1 MGKTPPPEHP
11 FAQYIRILGK
21 GKNGS
26 RSLTLDEAYASM
38 SMVLDDGVDPLQLGA
53 FLIVLRIKE
62 ETPEE
67 MAGFIRACKEATPI
81 PEGVSVD
88 LDWSS
93 YAGKRRQLPW
103 FILSALL
110 LADHG
115 TSVFM
120 HGASGHTA
128 ERIYTEDVLPVLG
141 IQPCASLQAAA
152 AELKANRF
160 AFVPLENL
168 SPKLEEI
175 IQYRPLL
182 GLRSPVHSIARQLN
196 PFDAPYIMQ
205 GIFHP
210 GYRPIHQEAA
220 LLLGQNNMS
229 VIKGEGGEVE
239 RNPDIPCLV
248 QSVLDGKL
256 VEEEW
261 PAMFKRRHVKDE
273 MMNPMR
279 LASVWAG
286 VDEGNKEDEYGV
298 AAVVGTAA
306 IALKLMGKAA
316 DSEAAMNSANEMW
329 KGRDR
334 TRYPGQG

>member
-1 MGKTPPPEHP
+1 MSKTPPPEHP

-26 RSLTLDEAYASM
+26 RSLTVDEAYEAM
-38 SMVLDDGVDPLQLGA
+38 RMVLDDAVDPLQLGA
-53 FLIVLRIKE
+53 FLIVLRVKE

-67 MAGFIRACKEATPI
+67 MAGFIRACKEAIARPD
-81 PEGVSVD
+81 GVSVD

-103 FILSALL
+103 FMLSALL
-110 LADHG
+110 LANHG
-115 TSVFM
+115 ISVFM

-128 ERIYTEDVLPVLG
+128 GRLYTEDVLPVLG
-141 IQPCASLQAAA
+141 IEPCSSLPAAA
-152 AELKANRF
+152 DAIKQDQF
-160 AFVPLENL
+160 AFVPLENV

-220 LLLGQNNMS
+220 LLLGQNNLS

-248 QSVLDGKL
+248 QSVLAGEL
-256 VEEEW
+256 VDEEW

-273 MMNPMR
+273 NMDPMQ
-279 LASVWAG
+279 LARVWAG
-286 VDEGNKEDEYGV
+286 AEVGDTEHEYGV
-298 AAVVGTAA
+298 AAVTGTAA
-306 IALKLMGKAA
+306 IALKLMGKAE
-316 DSEAAMNSANEMW
+316 DHTAAIRLANEMW
-329 KGRDR
+329 ASRDR
-334 TRYPGQG
+334 TRYAG